1 MPALSL
7 KITQNI
13 MASLKIDLF
22 VSKYNATRYYI
33 YKYFVGHSALMVQS
47 LLENEKKPDVYEL
60 GVAEGIKEMLAL
72 RGFTKEKILN
82 STVNNLAET
91 LQIDYYVA
99 LIIYNSARK
108 N

>member
-1 MPALSL
+1 
-7 KITQNI
+7 
-13 MASLKIDLF
+13 
-22 VSKYNATRYYI
+22 
-33 YKYFVGHSALMVQS
+33 MVQS

-82 STVNNLAET
+82 STVSNLAET

-99 LIIYNSARK
+99 LIIYNSAKK

>member
-1 MPALSL
+1 
-7 KITQNI
+7 
-13 MASLKIDLF
+13 
-22 VSKYNATRYYI
+22 
-33 YKYFVGHSALMVQS
+33 MVQS

-72 RGFTKEKILN
+72 RGFTKEIILN
-82 STVNNLAET
+82 STVSNLAET

-99 LIIYNSARK
+99 LIIYNSAKK

>member
-1 MPALSL
+1 M
-7 KITQNI
+7 
-13 MASLKIDLF
+13 
-22 VSKYNATRYYI
+22 RYYI
-33 YKYFVGHSALMVQS
+33 YKYFVGHSGLMGQS

-82 STVNNLAET
+82 STVSNLAET

-99 LIIYNSARK
+99 LIIYNSAK
-108 N
+108 TI

>member
-1 MPALSL
+1 
-7 KITQNI
+7 
-13 MASLKIDLF
+13 
-22 VSKYNATRYYI
+22 
-33 YKYFVGHSALMVQS
+33 MVQS
-47 LLENEKKPDVYEL
+47 LLENEKKLDVYEL

-82 STVNNLAET
+82 STVSNLAET

-99 LIIYNSARK
+99 LIIYNSAKK

>member
-1 MPALSL
+1 MTLY
-7 KITQNI
+7 
-13 MASLKIDLF
+13 
-22 VSKYNATRYYI
+22 VSKFNSTRYYI

-47 LLENEKKPDVYEL
+47 LLENEKEPDVYEL

-82 STVNNLAET
+82 SSVSNLAET

-99 LIIYNSARK
+99 LIIYNSAKK

>member
-1 MPALSL
+1 
-7 KITQNI
+7 
-13 MASLKIDLF
+13 
-22 VSKYNATRYYI
+22 
-33 YKYFVGHSALMVQS
+33 MVQS

-82 STVNNLAET
+82 STVSNLAET

-99 LIIYNSARK
+99 LIIYNSAK
-108 N
+108 KD

>member
-1 MPALSL
+1 
-7 KITQNI
+7 
-13 MASLKIDLF
+13 
-22 VSKYNATRYYI
+22 
-33 YKYFVGHSALMVQS
+33 MVQS

-82 STVNNLAET
+82 SMVSNLAET

-99 LIIYNSARK
+99 LIIYSSAK
-108 N
+108 KI

>member
-1 MPALSL
+1 MLD
-7 KITQNI
+7 T
-13 MASLKIDLF
+13 AS
-22 VSKYNATRYYI
+22 
-33 YKYFVGHSALMVQS
+33 MVQS

-82 STVNNLAET
+82 STVSNLAET

-99 LIIYNSARK
+99 LIIYNSAK
-108 N
+108 KI

>member
-1 MPALSL
+1 
-7 KITQNI
+7 
-13 MASLKIDLF
+13 
-22 VSKYNATRYYI
+22 
-33 YKYFVGHSALMVQS
+33 MVES
-47 LLENEKKPDVYEL
+47 LLENEKEPDVYEL

-99 LIIYNSARK
+99 LIIYNSAKK

>member
-1 MPALSL
+1 
-7 KITQNI
+7 
-13 MASLKIDLF
+13 
-22 VSKYNATRYYI
+22 
-33 YKYFVGHSALMVQS
+33 MVQS
-47 LLENEKKPDVYEL
+47 LLEKEKKPDVYEL

-99 LIIYNSARK
+99 LIIYNLARK

>member
-1 MPALSL
+1 
-7 KITQNI
+7 
-13 MASLKIDLF
+13 
-22 VSKYNATRYYI
+22 
-33 YKYFVGHSALMVQS
+33 MVQS

-82 STVNNLAET
+82 STVSNLAET
-91 LQIDYYVA
+91 LQIDYYVT
-99 LIIYNSARK
+99 LIIYNSAKK

>member
-1 MPALSL
+1 
-7 KITQNI
+7 
-13 MASLKIDLF
+13 
-22 VSKYNATRYYI
+22 
-33 YKYFVGHSALMVQS
+33 MVQS

-60 GVAEGIKEMLAL
+60 GVAEGTKEMLAL

-82 STVNNLAET
+82 STVSNLAET

-99 LIIYNSARK
+99 LIIYNFGKK

>member
-1 MPALSL
+1 
-7 KITQNI
+7 
-13 MASLKIDLF
+13 
-22 VSKYNATRYYI
+22 
-33 YKYFVGHSALMVQS
+33 MVQS

-82 STVNNLAET
+82 STVSNLAET

>member
-1 MPALSL
+1 
-7 KITQNI
+7 
-13 MASLKIDLF
+13 
-22 VSKYNATRYYI
+22 
-33 YKYFVGHSALMVQS
+33 MVQS

-99 LIIYNSARK
+99 RIIYNSAKKISHVNVGFPINYELNCVLRYLYY
-108 N
+108 NML

>member
-1 MPALSL
+1 
-7 KITQNI
+7 
-13 MASLKIDLF
+13 
-22 VSKYNATRYYI
+22 
-33 YKYFVGHSALMVQS
+33 MVQS

-82 STVNNLAET
+82 STVSNLAET

-99 LIIYNSARK
+99 LIL
-108 N
+108 

>member
-1 MPALSL
+1 M
-7 KITQNI
+7 
-13 MASLKIDLF
+13 
-22 VSKYNATRYYI
+22 R
-33 YKYFVGHSALMVQS
+33 VQS

-82 STVNNLAET
+82 STVSNLAET

-99 LIIYNSARK
+99 LIIYNSAK
-108 N
+108 KI

>member
-1 MPALSL
+1 M
-7 KITQNI
+7 
-13 MASLKIDLF
+13 
-22 VSKYNATRYYI
+22 RYYI
-33 YKYFVGHSALMVQS
+33 YKYFVGHFGLMGQS

-82 STVNNLAET
+82 STVSNLAET

-99 LIIYNSARK
+99 LIIYNSAK
-108 N
+108 TI